1 MNGITVDR
9 NLTITGAGF
18 ACQRRRV
25 RQVGSPIEH
34 NGKELCLPEVALE
47 PHLKHGEAVI
57 HERGCFEVSSAK
69 ETGKS
74 VAGARGRTP

>member
-1 MNGITVDR
+1 
-9 NLTITGAGF
+9 
-18 ACQRRRV
+18 
-25 RQVGSPIEH
+25 
-34 NGKELCLPEVALE
+34 LPGVALE